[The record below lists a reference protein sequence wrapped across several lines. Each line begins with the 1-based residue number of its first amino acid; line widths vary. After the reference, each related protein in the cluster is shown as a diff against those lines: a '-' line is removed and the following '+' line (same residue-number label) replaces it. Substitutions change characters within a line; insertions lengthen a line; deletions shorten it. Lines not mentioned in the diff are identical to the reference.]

1 MQQSRQE
8 IEKNN
13 LEAQLSKLKTRTALA
28 VEQTREAV
36 ELKEGYLLEV
46 ENLENELAEKK
57 QELSEVLS
65 SISTRKKQLEV
76 TENAITEMITKSQ
89 ADADRRGEVI
99 STLDIAIR
107 DKEAEKGALE
117 KEIDSLE
124 SIIPVIQEQVDNNE
138 KLAYERIDQLADEIA
153 TKQDELKKL
162 SEGVSD
168 AIVKLDELT
177 TERINLETEINDAKN
192 RIAAREEELHTI
204 AEEHKERGRELDRKE
219 ADFRVIGRRLKREYE
234 SVFPNR
240 KLNI

>member
-177 TERINLETEINDAKN
+177 TERINLETEIVDAKN